1 MALHY
6 ILDGYNISKQI
17 PSFSFKGLKDG
28 RDSLVRLIETYRPQG
43 SRKNFVTVVFD
54 GQADVFHP
62 QKQNP
67 YCQVIFSTHQSA
79 DDKIRQIVEK
89 SKGKTQTIVVT
100 DDKELRFSVRAL
112 GAKVMDVKEFLRK
125 AGPFAPPEQSPGKK
139 GKSSHTDEKYIPKT
153 LEYKI
158 TEEMKKIWLKE

>member
-6 ILDGYNISKQI
+6 ILDGYNIIKQI

-28 RDSLVRLIETYRPQG
+28 RDSLVSLVEMYRPQG
-43 SRKNFVTVVFD
+43 SIKNLVTVVFD
-54 GQADVFHP
+54 GQAGIVHRERSSL
-62 QKQNP
+62 N
-67 YCQVIFSTHQSA
+67 CRVIFSVHESA
-79 DDKIRQIVEK
+79 DDKIRNIIEK
-89 SKGKTQTIVVT
+89 SKSKAQTVVVT

-112 GAKVMDVKEFLRK
+112 GAKVMNVKEFLEK
-125 AGPFAPPEQSPGKK
+125 ARPFAPQEESSGKK